1 MTPLDERL
9 TGLWDS
15 APLEQG
21 AMEASALVFLPDGRG
36 WSRFESFSS
45 ELSVGRFHWHC
56 PGPGLLELR
65 YTWRVDG
72 QWGSD
77 ADGFAVVE
85 HSGPD
90 DELIRTGYRV
100 DGGTPSPSA
109 APGAGGAAPRLTL
122 DHPVELAHAFAH
134 LRRPVGPAD
143 DPSAAVLPYPPEPGR
158 TPGWTPGS

>member
-21 AMEASALVFLPDGRG
+21 AMETSALVLLPDGRG

-45 ELSVGRFHWHC
+45 ELSVGRFRWSC

-72 QWGSD
+72 QWGIGSE
-77 ADGFAVVE
+77 GFAAVD

-100 DGGTPSPSA
+100 DGGAPSPSG
-109 APGAGGAAPRLTL
+109 PRGAGGGATLTL
-122 DHPVELAHAFAH
+122 DHPVEFALAFARG
-134 LRRPVGPAD
+134 RRPVGPAD
-143 DPSAAVLPYPPEPGR
+143 DPSAAVVPYPPGPGA
-158 TPGWTPGS
+158 TSGC

>member
-1 MTPLDERL
+1 
-9 TGLWDS
+9 
-15 APLEQG
+15 
-21 AMEASALVFLPDGRG
+21 MEASALVFLPDGRG

-72 QWGSD
+72 QWGPD

-85 HSGPD
+85 HSGPV

-100 DGGTPSPSA
+100 DGGTPSPSTA
-109 APGAGGAAPRLTL
+109 RLTL

-134 LRRPVGPAD
+134 QRRPVGPAD
-143 DPSAAVLPYPPEPGR
+143 DPSAAVVPYPPEPG
-158 TPGWTPGS
+158 TTPGS